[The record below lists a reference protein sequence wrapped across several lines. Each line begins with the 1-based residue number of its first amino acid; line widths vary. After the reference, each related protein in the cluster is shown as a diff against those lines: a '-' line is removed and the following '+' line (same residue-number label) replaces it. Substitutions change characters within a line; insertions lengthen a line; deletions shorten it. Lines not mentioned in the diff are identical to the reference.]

1 MNTTSNEAAIIC
13 ARLLRQGYVHK
24 SEFPQLELND
34 LLLTSVRDRLQDV
47 GMELVMNS
55 YSDFYAV
62 KLTRDS
68 QDTIEESNNLS
79 LKSNEVAML
88 VILWSKLILPKRTQA
103 QKALDEAL
111 AKKKAALENQ
121 SEEPEEPQEIPTVQ
135 QDFFQEQKKPRK
147 KKKKDP
153 NRIYVELSELYAE
166 FGKQFG
172 SKTSFKSTVSRLSNL
187 KFIHMHNEIITE
199 GVFLDLLIDGQQ
211 MGNEIKKSA
220 LAYKLA
226 GVSDDAEWEE
236 DIEEDLEGEDEFID
250 LADELVISE
259 IQIKQ
264 DEES

>member
-111 AKKKAALENQ
+111 AKKKAAIENQ
-121 SEEPEEPQEIPTVQ
+121 EQQQEQEQQEQEQEEMPTIQ

-153 NRIYVELSELYAE
+153 N
-166 FGKQFG
+166 
-172 SKTSFKSTVSRLSNL
+172 SR
-187 KFIHMHNEIITE
+187 
-199 GVFLDLLIDGQQ
+199 VLLFSLI
-211 MGNEIKKSA
+211 
-220 LAYKLA
+220 
-226 GVSDDAEWEE
+226 
-236 DIEEDLEGEDEFID
+236 
-250 LADELVISE
+250 
-259 IQIKQ
+259 
-264 DEES
+264 

>member
-34 LLLTSVRDRLQDV
+34 LLLTSIRDRLQDV

-62 KLTRDS
+62 KLTCDS
-68 QDTIEESNNLS
+68 QDTIEESNNIS

-103 QKALDEAL
+103 QKALDEAI
-111 AKKKAALENQ
+111 AKKAAAKEQLENK
-121 SEEPEEPQEIPTVQ
+121 EENEEVTTVQ
-135 QDFFQEQKKPRK
+135 QDFFEKQKPRK

-226 GVSDDAEWEE
+226 GVTDEVEEWEE
-236 DIEEDLEGEDEFID
+236 DEELEEEEFID

-259 IQIKQ
+259 TQINQ